1 MTDLTDE
8 APTAVPD
15 KHDVKEELFVLGEHE
30 DAAGRAKLI
39 EQYRERYPTL
49 MPEIESIVIDF
60 WNYLPGNNENS
71 VAGLD
76 TEDIIRAAFEGFDFS
91 TPAGEKGAFAALE
104 PGAYIDKYLIKHI
117 LGAGGM
123 GIVYLAENTDT
134 QQQVAIKTVRT
145 LIDPT
150 HLIQE
155 QKSLAKMDSRYIAHL
170 KDSLVG
176 DNGLHYIVMEYVEG
190 EKIDAYCDNQ
200 KLSIRAR
207 VQLFKQLCEGVL
219 HAHAHN
225 LMHLDLKPLNILIKE
240 EGGQPL
246 PKIIDFGISTLK
258 GQGTDRFGKTRGC
271 GTPAYMSPE
280 QTNRARE
287 ELSQKS
293 DVYSLGVILHE
304 LLCGKIPLSRELK
317 GLPTQEMF
325 AIVRSFP
332 PHPLGEEARKHM
344 SPDLAEKRATTP
356 AKLQAQ
362 LDGELTW
369 IVAKTLEKDAADR
382 YSLEAL
388 IRDLDA
394 YLHHSEVLAGSHNRA
409 YKIKH
414 WLRRQRQS
422 LSMVAFLAAAL
433 FVSLIVLRQTALKAQ
448 AEDDAKQTREQFFNV
463 FIRQASPF
471 YGADRSGTLSVD
483 ELMANLSEKLNA
495 PHAKK
500 DKNTNFNLRFL
511 LGRTY
516 CDLGMYREGVKEL
529 EMLLQDSEN
538 WFGKDSR
545 EYLENAATLAYQRV
559 IWDPKNGDPESMKR
573 GIARA
578 EAKFGA
584 DHVTT
589 NTLRTGYALAV
600 LDDGASDLSEALT
613 ATERVLRH
621 VDFKNPLV
629 PRYAYA
635 ALNNRG
641 CIYIQKAEY
650 QNARKDLRK
659 VEKAYRKHQ
668 GTLDPFYGRVLMNLG
683 VTCFKLEKYRDAEK
697 YFRRALPIFEKRL
710 GPNHSNT
717 RDVRTY
723 LETHLPSKTQNCDN
737 TIAEL
742 ESEALA
748 GTLEESER
756 IVELSVLVDC
766 LLRTG
771 NWAKATQF
779 GEMHL
784 AAVKERYKPGHRYEL
799 IARINLCMAQ
809 YGAGDA
815 ANAKTRVQEIF
826 EAADQLGMGKDFRHE
841 WQKFLRDID

>member
-1 MTDLTDE
+1 MTDMTDQL
-8 APTAVPD
+8 PTVLPD

-30 DAAGRAKLI
+30 DEAGRAKLI
-39 EQYRERYPTL
+39 AQYRERYPTL

-104 PGAYIDKYLIKHI
+104 PGAFIDKYLIKRI

-134 QQQVAIKTVRT
+134 QQLVAIKTVRT

-190 EKIDAYCDNQ
+190 EKIDTYCDNR
-200 KLSIRAR
+200 KLSIRNR
-207 VQLFKQLCEGVL
+207 ILLFKQLCEGVL
-219 HAHAHN
+219 HAHSHN
-225 LMHLDLKPLNILIKE
+225 LMHLDLKPLNILVKE
-240 EGGQPL
+240 EGGKPL
-246 PKIIDFGISTLK
+246 PKIIDFGISSLK
-258 GQGTDRFGKTRGC
+258 GQGSDRFGKTRGC

-332 PHPLGEEARKHM
+332 PHPLVEEARKHM
-344 SPDLAEKRATTP
+344 SLDLAEKRGATP
-356 AKLQAQ
+356 AKVMAQ

-369 IVAKTLEKDAADR
+369 IVAKTLEKDPAQR

-394 YLHHSEVLAGSHNRA
+394 YLDHREVLAGAHNRA
-409 YKIKH
+409 YKVKH
-414 WLRRQRQS
+414 WLRRQQQA
-422 LSMVAFLAAAL
+422 LSMVALLAIAL
-433 FVSLIVLRQTALKAQ
+433 FVSLVVLRQTALKAQ
-448 AEDDAKQTREQFFNV
+448 AEDDAKQTREQFFAV

-471 YGADRSGTLSVD
+471 FGADRKETLSVD
-483 ELMANLSEKLNA
+483 ELMAKLSEKLND
-495 PHAKK
+495 PNAKR
-500 DKNTNFNLRFL
+500 DKNTNYQLRFM

-516 CDLGMYREGVKEL
+516 CDLGMFREGLAEL
-529 EMLLQDSEN
+529 GTLLQDTET

-545 EYLENAATLAYQRV
+545 EHLETVAALAYQRV
-559 IWDPKNGDPESMKR
+559 IWDPKNGDPHAIKAA
-573 GIARA
+573 IARA
-578 EAKFGA
+578 ETKFGTN
-584 DHVTT
+584 HQTT
-589 NTLRTGYALAV
+589 NSLRTSYALAMIM
-600 LDDGASDLSEALT
+600 DGAADLSEAL
-613 ATERVLRH
+613 AESDKALRNL
-621 VDFKNPLV
+621 DFKDPLV

-641 CIYIQKAEY
+641 CIYIQQAEY
-650 QNARKDLRK
+650 RKAYKDLRK
-659 VEKAYRKHQ
+659 VEQAYRKN
-668 GTLDPFYGRVLMNLG
+668 LESRDPFYARILMNLG
-683 VTCFKLEKYRDAEK
+683 VTCFKLNNYREAKKFFE
-697 YFRRALPIFEKRL
+697 RALPIFENRL
-710 GPNHSNT
+710 GPDHALTGN
-717 RDVRTY
+717 VRTY
-723 LETHLPSKTQNCDN
+723 LDTHLPSINCDH

-742 ESEALA
+742 EPKALA
-748 GTLEESER
+748 GTLEENEQ

-766 LLRTG
+766 FLRTQ

-784 AAVKERYKPGHRYEL
+784 AAVKARFKPGHRNEL

-809 YGAGDA
+809 YGAGDQSD
-815 ANAKTRVQEIF
+815 AKMRVQEVF
-826 EAADQLGMGKDFRHE
+826 DQADKLGMGKDFRQE
-841 WQKFLRDID
+841 WQQFLRDL